1 MGFRVGQQNAKQ
13 NAKTFMTGSA
23 NPSAGASESAIA
35 STVEKEMVQVPA
47 RKKNEE
53 ME

>member
-1 MGFRVGQQNAKQ
+1 MGFRVGQQ